1 MNRNDLDWKGNFTA
15 VVTPFTKNGEI
26 DEDLYR
32 KNVNNLIDEGINGIV
47 STGCTGE
54 FWALD
59 DEERTNVHKLAV
71 SAAAG
76 RVPVVCGTIHMRTD
90 VVVRLSKRAK
100 EVGANGVMVTPS
112 PYIRPSDREIYE
124 HYKRISDEADIPILV
139 YNIPK
144 RVGAGTSPELL
155 AKLCDIKNVLAVK
168 QSAES
173 LDEVAATV
181 RLCGDKMIVFA
192 GHSVT
197 RGFPCVA
204 MGTDGFVSSVET
216 QIMGKEAVSL
226 YKLSVD
232 DHAAARKLQHKLIE
246 LDHAVH
252 GIGTFPS
259 ALKAAMNMRGRP
271 GGFTRSPVM
280 PLEDTEMSCLRRA
293 LSELDLVQA

>member
-1 MNRNDLDWKGNFTA
+1 MSRNDLSWKGNFTA
-15 VVTPFTKNGEI
+15 CVTPFTKTGEI

-32 KNVNNLIDEGINGIV
+32 KNVENLIGEGINGIV

-59 DEERTNVHKLAV
+59 DDERTSVHKLAV
-71 SAAAG
+71 DAARG
-76 RVPVVCGTIHMRTD
+76 RVPVVCGTIDMRTD
-90 VVVRLSKRAK
+90 IVIKLSKRAK
-100 EVGANGVMVTPS
+100 EVGADGVMVTPS
-112 PYIRPSDREIYE
+112 PYVRPNDREIYE

-144 RVGAGTSPELL
+144 RVGVGISPELL
-155 AKLCDIKNVLAVK
+155 SKMCEIKNVVAVK
-168 QSAES
+168 QSGDALE
-173 LDEVAATV
+173 DVTETI
-181 RLCGDKMIVFA
+181 RLCGDKIVVFA

-216 QIMGKEAVSL
+216 QIMGKEAVDL
-226 YKLSVD
+226 YRASISGD
-232 DHAAARKLQHKLIE
+232 NAAARKLQYKLIR

-259 ALKAAMNMRGRP
+259 ALKEAMNMRGRP
-271 GGFTRSPVM
+271 GGFTRSPV
-280 PLEDTEMSCLRRA
+280 LALDETQAKQLHSVLTELR
-293 LSELDLVQA
+293 LV